1 MAIQA
6 VAGEW
11 PTYGYRRVTAQS
23 RREGWT
29 VNRRRVRR
37 LMGDMGLQVKAK
49 CKTQSDQG
57 IQYAA
62 TVSGQRLEA
71 VSRNRR
77 ARDQCVRSSD
87 YPI

>member
-6 VAGEW
+6 VAGKW

-49 CKTQSDQG
+49 RKTQIGPRHPVCSHG
-57 IQYAA
+57 L
-62 TVSGQRLEA
+62 RPEA
-71 VSRNRR
+71 
-77 ARDQCVRSSD
+77 
-87 YPI
+87 